1 MKNHLTKRAFTL
13 IELLVVIAIIAILA
27 SLAIPQILGALETAK
42 GTKETNNLKS
52 LGQGTARYL
61 ADNQDDMFPRAG
73 SGGTS
78 GWPALL
84 HKFVTDWRA
93 FESPF
98 DKRPTALQSPFP
110 VSYAVNDNVFDT
122 NTSSYTS
129 SSELIIMAPY
139 KTSETGSQQFK
150 WTSTQNPALP
160 PGEGYATQA
169 GGKQITALFAD
180 FHAVALSYRD
190 YQDKQS
196 QRGRARWIPN
206 TVN

>member
-1 MKNHLTKRAFTL
+1 MKNHQRAFTL

-61 ADNQDDMFPRAG
+61 ADNQDDMFPRASTG
-73 SGGTS
+73 SSGG
-78 GWPALL
+78 WPMLL

-98 DKRPTALQSPFP
+98 DKRPTAIQAPFP
-110 VSYAVNDNVFDT
+110 VSYAVNDNLFDT

-139 KTSETGSQQFK
+139 KTADSGPQQFK
-150 WTSTQNPALP
+150 GTSAQNPGLP
-160 PGEGYATQA
+160 PGDGLATQA
-169 GGKQITALFAD
+169 GGKQITALFGD
-180 FHAVALSYRD
+180 FHAVALSYKD

-196 QRGRARWIPN
+196 LRGRAHWFPN
-206 TVN
+206 TQQ

>member
-1 MKNHLTKRAFTL
+1 MKNHQRAFTL

-61 ADNQDDMFPRAG
+61 ADNQDDMYPRN
-73 SGGTS
+73 SPGGGAT

-110 VSYAVNDNVFDT
+110 VSYALNDNVFDT

-129 SSELIIMAPY
+129 SSELILMAPY
-139 KTSETGSQQFK
+139 KTAETGGQQFK
-150 WTSTQNPALP
+150 GTSVMNPAMA
-160 PGEGYATQA
+160 PGDGYGTQS

-180 FHAVALSYRD
+180 FHAVALSFKD
-190 YQDKQS
+190 FQDKQS
-196 QRGRARWIPN
+196 QRGRLRWFPTASN
-206 TVN
+206 Q

>member
-1 MKNHLTKRAFTL
+1 MKNTKRAFTL

-61 ADNQDDMFPRAG
+61 ADNQDDMFPAANP
-73 SGGTS
+73 T
-78 GWPALL
+78 GWPQSL

-93 FESPF
+93 FLSPF
-98 DKRPTALQSPFP
+98 DKRPTAVVAPYP
-110 VSYAVNDNVFDT
+110 VSYAVNDKVLDT

-129 SSELIIMAPY
+129 SSELIIMVPKAATNPRGGLTFDG
-139 KTSETGSQQFK
+139 TSAA
-150 WTSTQNPALP
+150 NPTMP
-160 PGEGYATQA
+160 PGGSVGTQA

-180 FHAVALSYRD
+180 FHAVALSMKD
-190 YQDKQS
+190 FQDQ
-196 QRGRARWIPN
+196 QTLRGRARWFPN
-206 TVN
+206 TVQ